1 MFTDDNYFPLLGR
14 EHQCVTNTITEYVND
29 EHVDINNE
37 VSNGYHG
44 DVYADHMILQYYKVT
59 VDGESGDVEK
69 ITNQISG
76 TSVDMRQHF
85 YWYLSSIGYNSNSTQ
100 VICIIKQWV
109 LN

>member
-44 DVYADHMILQYYKVT
+44 DVYADHMIL
-59 VDGESGDVEK
+59 
-69 ITNQISG
+69 
-76 TSVDMRQHF
+76 
-85 YWYLSSIGYNSNSTQ
+85 
-100 VICIIKQWV
+100 
-109 LN
+109 